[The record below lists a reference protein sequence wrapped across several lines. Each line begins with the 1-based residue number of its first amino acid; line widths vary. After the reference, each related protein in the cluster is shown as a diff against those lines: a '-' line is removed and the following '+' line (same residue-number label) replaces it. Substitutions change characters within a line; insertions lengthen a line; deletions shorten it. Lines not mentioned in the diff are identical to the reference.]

1 MAAEGATSIIAA
13 SIPALR
19 AFFVERARSPGSRRR
34 WFAAPL
40 VFGAP
45 FSRASWNR
53 HSHGAATTIVTPR
66 KSSEAHESSAS
77 ESRQHYDGLGNPKMS
92 SGNVSS
98 MPCDDWNEAESGRE
112 LRPLSPRPV
121 YRQALSDGDI
131 EWMAGRA

>member
-19 AFFVERARSPGSRRR
+19 AFFVERARSPEGRRR
-34 WFAAPL
+34 WLAAPL

-45 FSRASWNR
+45 FSRASWR
-53 HSHGAATTIVTPR
+53 RRSHGAAATIKTPS
-66 KSSEAHESSAS
+66 KSSDAPDSTVSDF
-77 ESRQHYDGLGNPKMS
+77 RQHYGGYGNSKRS
-92 SGNVSS
+92 SENVSS
-98 MPCDDWNEAESGRE
+98 VRCDDWDDADSGRE

-121 YRQALSDGDI
+121 YRQALSNGDI